1 MICPIT
7 YVMNKIGGHWKPI
20 ILYYLMK
27 EPMRYSELRR
37 AIPAITE
44 KMLAQHLKQLRED
57 NLINRKV
64 EQEMPPITVYSLTP
78 SARKLGPVLQAMA
91 DWAVKDN
98 ARYKDLAVPKR
109 QLGNERNQAFK
120 HWLVH
125 IFRAHPSAP
134 PPTSPENFPCS
145 QDPGYPFCL

>member
-1 MICPIT
+1 MTKVKEQSTLHHNKGVSELACPIT

-27 EPMRYSELRR
+27 DPMRYSELKR

-64 EQEMPPITVYSLTP
+64 EQEMPPITIYSLTP
-78 SARKLGPVLQAMA
+78 SGKKLGPVLMSMA
-91 DWAVKDN
+91 DWAIKDS
-98 ARYKDLAVPKR
+98 ALYKNLTVPDTSKLR
-109 QLGNERNQAFK
+109 RSSRLTRTQEITR
-120 HWLVH
+120 
-125 IFRAHPSAP
+125 RAS
-134 PPTSPENFPCS
+134 
-145 QDPGYPFCL
+145 

>member
-1 MICPIT
+1 MVCPIT

-27 EPMRYSELRR
+27 APMRYSELKR

-64 EQEMPPITVYSLTP
+64 EQEMPPITIYSLTV
-78 SARKLGPVLQAMA
+78 SGKKLGPVLLAMA
-91 DWAVKDN
+91 DWAVKDS
-98 ARYKDLAVPKR
+98 AR
-109 QLGNERNQAFK
+109 
-120 HWLVH
+120 
-125 IFRAHPSAP
+125 PS
-134 PPTSPENFPCS
+134 N
-145 QDPGYPFCL
+145 